1 MEIQIEKNKKTRKY
15 KSIKSWSDV
24 TLEKWLKLIS
34 IKTKSKSKEA
44 KKTIAA
50 LSDIP
55 EKLIDELSIQD
66 VALLL
71 DKLAVMQNSKDTVL
85 KKIITVEGVEYG
97 FHPSLDSITLG
108 EYADIETFIK
118 DGIENNLANIMAVLY
133 RPVKEKKNEI
143 YTIEAY
149 DGNIEIRAEVFKKM
163 AAEQVES
170 ALVFFWLLGKEL
182 SVILPSFLM
191 ERLTMIK

>member
-1 MEIQIEKNKKTRKY
+1 MKKIIRQ
-15 KSIKSWSDV
+15 
-24 TLEKWLKLIS
+24 
-34 IKTKSKSKEA
+34 
-44 KKTIAA
+44 
-50 LSDIP
+50 
-55 EKLIDELSIQD
+55 LSIQD

-133 RPVKEKKNEI
+133 RPVKEKKNKI

-170 ALVFFWLLGKEL
+170 ALVFFWLLGKDL

>member
-118 DGIENNLANIMAVLY
+118 NGIENNLANIMAVLY
-133 RPVKEKKNEI
+133 RPVKEKKNKI